1 MRKAGKKLAGLLA
14 GLSLFQGSKSGA
26 KFVCEP
32 IMSGVNFNSKNKSV
46 FSKTSVKPFIPV
58 AASIVAALAASAYV
72 ASEFYTKSLVK
83 IKFRFAGS
91 GDLLWRKAFQN
102 PNVDDEHVTSNSNCG
117 SAFYEFGKLFLEHSK
132 DKLMKELRNFE
143 DASKR
148 KSKSK
153 EDDVSKHKSKI
164 SEADVEKANNFFG
177 PGNNLK
183 ILAYDQSADKYLL
196 YEVEQD
202 TGGKD
207 ATASWYAF
215 NNIYRI
221 KTTNLEDKNEKF
233 DEINC
238 DTPEELT
245 RFISGKCDN
254 ILEYFNLNEEKIF
267 HEQLKSKKIEEI
279 NDLDLAKMLQK
290 YGKLLKLERKLKNN
304 ENRKI
309 WVWKKE
315 ITKTKKLNNDWLKS
329 KIHQIEFTIPG
340 PQDIGGVLDTGEFSI
355 IRNIVNG
362 YSVLENEINKH
373 LGEGNKIHVSVKG
386 HSRGGVAANIVLN
399 EIVNQFGNKSNVEF
413 SSVAFDPVP
422 GNQEVS
428 NMGSFNFFG
437 VSKNH
442 RPFEKQYREISLN
455 NTKNSAVIY
464 TLKSGYETFGRIFK
478 KAYVDFQPQKI
489 FNSKVTIISAI
500 NSKNVHGVTG
510 HGVGT
515 QLVEKDEN
523 SGKFHKRYFH
533 FEGKSYSQGN
543 LWQLPAGLYWVG
555 DDFNLHKMD
564 GDKNKKFTQEKL
576 EFIENSDRDNV
587 DTMRKDFLKKLINDH
602 MGKK

>member
-26 KFVCEP
+26 KFVHEP
-32 IMSGVNFNSKNKSV
+32 IMSGVNFYSKNKMA
-46 FSKTSVKPFIPV
+46 FSTTSLKRYIPIV
-58 AASIVAALAASAYV
+58 ASIAATLAASAYV

-102 PNVDDEHVTSNSNCG
+102 PNVSDEYVTSNSNCS
-117 SAFYEFGKLFLEHSK
+117 SAFYEFGKLCIEHSK
-132 DKLMKELRNFE
+132 DKLMEKLRNFE
-143 DASKR
+143 
-148 KSKSK
+148 
-153 EDDVSKHKSKI
+153 DVSKHKSEI
-164 SEADVEKANNFFG
+164 SKGDVEKANKFFG
-177 PGNNLK
+177 VGNNLK

-196 YEVEQD
+196 YEVKQD

-207 ATASWYAF
+207 ATTSWYAV

-221 KTTNLEDKNEKF
+221 KTTNLEEKNEKF
-233 DEINC
+233 DEIIC
-238 DTPEELT
+238 DTPEALT
-245 RFISGKCDN
+245 QFVREKYDN
-254 ILEYFNLNEEKIF
+254 ILEYFNSIEEKKF
-267 HEQLKSKKIEEI
+267 HEQLKKENIKEI

-290 YGKLLKLERKLKNN
+290 YGKLLKLERKLKN
-304 ENRKI
+304 ETREV

-315 ITKTKKLNNDWLKS
+315 VTKTKKLNNDWLKS

-340 PQDIGGVLDTGEFSI
+340 PQDQNGVLDKGQFSI

-362 YSVLENEINKH
+362 YYVLENEINKY
-373 LGEGNKIHVSVKG
+373 LDKGDKIHVSIKG

-399 EIVNQFGNKSNVEF
+399 EIVNQFGSNSNVEF
-413 SSVAFDPVP
+413 SSVAFDPVL
-422 GNQEVS
+422 GNSEVS
-428 NMGSFNFFG
+428 NMCFFNLSG

-442 RPFEKQYREISLN
+442 QTFKEQYREIDLN

-464 TLKSGYETFGRIFK
+464 TLKSGYETLGLVSK

-489 FNSKVTIISAI
+489 FNSKVTIISEI

-515 QLVEKDEN
+515 QLVEKDGN

-543 LWQLPAGLYWVG
+543 LWQLPAGLYWAG
-555 DDFNLHKMD
+555 DDFKLHKMD
-564 GDKNKKFTQEKL
+564 GDKNRSFTEDKL
-576 EFIENSDRDNV
+576 KFIEDPGNDKV
-587 DTMRKDFLKKLINDH
+587 DKMRKNFLETLIKRH
-602 MGKK
+602 MK

>member
-1 MRKAGKKLAGLLA
+1 MRKTGKKLAGLLA
-14 GLSLFQGSKSGA
+14 CLSIFQGSK
-26 KFVCEP
+26 FVHEP
-32 IMSGVNFNSKNKSV
+32 IVSGINFNSKNKLA
-46 FSKTSVKPFIPV
+46 FNKIPAKYFIPTV
-58 AASIVAALAASAYV
+58 VTPIFILAASAYV

-91 GDLLWRKAFQN
+91 GDLLWRKAFKN
-102 PNVDDEHVTSNSNCG
+102 PNVDNEHVTSNSNCG
-117 SAFYEFGKLFLEHSK
+117 SAFYKFGELCIEHSK
-132 DKLMKELRNFE
+132 DDLK
-143 DASKR
+143 D
-148 KSKSK
+148 
-153 EDDVSKHKSKI
+153 
-164 SEADVEKANNFFG
+164 ANNIKKLFG
-177 PGNNLK
+177 SNNNLK

-196 YEVEQD
+196 YTVIADQKEFS
-202 TGGKD
+202 
-207 ATASWYAF
+207 ATESVVGF
-215 NNIYRI
+215 KSIYRI
-221 KTTNLEDKNEKF
+221 ETKNLGNESEKF
-233 DEINC
+233 DEIIC
-238 DTPEELT
+238 DTPEALT
-245 RFISGKCDN
+245 QFISGKCDN
-254 ILEYFNLNEEKIF
+254 ILEYFNSIEEKKF
-267 HEQLKSKKIEEI
+267 HEQLKKENIKEI

-290 YGKLLKLERKLKNN
+290 YGKLLKLERKLKN
-304 ENRKI
+304 ETREV

-315 ITKTKKLNNDWLKS
+315 VTKTKKLNNDWLKS

-340 PQDIGGVLDTGEFSI
+340 PQKGDGVLDTGQFSI

-428 NMGSFNFFG
+428 NMGFFNFFR

-442 RPFEKQYREISLN
+442 QPFEKQYHEINLN

-464 TLKSGYETFGRIFK
+464 TLKSDYETLGPITK

-489 FNSKVTIISAI
+489 FNSKVTIISEI
-500 NSKNVHGVTG
+500 NSNNVHGATG

-515 QLVEKDEN
+515 QMVEKDEN

-533 FEGKSYSQGN
+533 FEGKKYSQGN
-543 LWQLPAGLYWVG
+543 LWQLPAGLYWADNG
-555 DDFNLHKMD
+555 FNLYKMD
-564 GDKNKKFTQEKL
+564 GDKNRSFTEGKLKFIKDSG
-576 EFIENSDRDNV
+576 SDKV
-587 DTMRKDFLKKLINDH
+587 DKMRKEFLKTLIEQH
-602 MGKK
+602 ME

>member
-1 MRKAGKKLAGLLA
+1 MRKTGKKLAGLLA
-14 GLSLFQGSKSGA
+14 CLSIFQGSK
-26 KFVCEP
+26 FVHEP
-32 IMSGVNFNSKNKSV
+32 IVSGINFNSKNKLA
-46 FSKTSVKPFIPV
+46 FNKIPAKYFIPTV
-58 AASIVAALAASAYV
+58 VTPIFILAALGTWGASQ
-72 ASEFYTKSLVK
+72 FLTKNLVK

-102 PNVDDEHVTSNSNCG
+102 PNVDNEHVTSNSNCG

-143 DASKR
+143 D
-148 KSKSK
+148 
-153 EDDVSKHKSKI
+153 VSKHKSEI
-164 SEADVEKANNFFG
+164 SKEDVEKANNFFG
-177 PGNNLK
+177 FGNNLK

-196 YEVEQD
+196 YEVKQD

-207 ATASWYAF
+207 ATTSWFAVDS
-215 NNIYRI
+215 IYKI

-233 DEINC
+233 DEIIC
-238 DTPEELT
+238 DTPEALT
-245 RFISGKCDN
+245 QFVREKYDN
-254 ILEYFNLNEEKIF
+254 ILEYFNSIEENKF
-267 HEQLKSKKIEEI
+267 HKELENKKIDKI
-279 NDLDLAKMLQK
+279 NDLNLAKMLQK
-290 YGKLLKLERKLKNN
+290 YGKLLKLERKLKN
-304 ENRKI
+304 ETREV

-315 ITKTKKLNNDWLKS
+315 VTKTKKLNNDWLKS

-340 PQDIGGVLDTGEFSI
+340 PQDRDGVLDTGEFSI

-362 YSVLENEINKH
+362 YSVLENEINKY
-373 LGEGNKIHVSVKG
+373 LGKGKIHVSVKG

-399 EIVNQFGNKSNVEF
+399 EIVNQFGNNSNVEF

-422 GNQEVS
+422 GNDIVS
-428 NMGSFNFFG
+428 NIGFFNFFG
-437 VSKNH
+437 TSKNH
-442 RPFEKQYREISLN
+442 QPFKDQYRKINLN

-464 TLKSGYETFGRIFK
+464 TLKSGYETLGLVSK
-478 KAYVDFQPQKI
+478 KAYVNFQPQKI
-489 FNSKVTIISAI
+489 FNSKVTIISEI

-515 QLVEKDEN
+515 QLVEKDGN

-564 GDKNKKFTQEKL
+564 GDKNRSFTEGKLKFIKDSDSDKVDKMRKKFL
-576 EFIENSDRDNV
+576 ETLIEQ
-587 DTMRKDFLKKLINDH
+587 H
-602 MGKK
+602 ME

>member
-1 MRKAGKKLAGLLA
+1 MRKSGKKLAGLLA
-14 GLSLFQGSKSGA
+14 CLSLFQGSK
-26 KFVCEP
+26 FVHGP
-32 IMSGVNFNSKNKSV
+32 ITSGVNFNYKKLA
-46 FSKTSVKPFIPV
+46 FSKTSAKRYIPV
-58 AASIVAALAASAYV
+58 VASIAAILAASAYV

-91 GDLLWRKAFQN
+91 GDLLWRKAFKN
-102 PNVDDEHVTSNSNCG
+102 PNVDNEHVTSNSNCG
-117 SAFYEFGKLFLEHSK
+117 SAFYKFGELCIEHSK
-132 DKLMKELRNFE
+132 DDLK
-143 DASKR
+143 D
-148 KSKSK
+148 
-153 EDDVSKHKSKI
+153 
-164 SEADVEKANNFFG
+164 ANNIKKLFG
-177 PGNNLK
+177 SNNNLK

-196 YEVEQD
+196 YTVIADQKEFS
-202 TGGKD
+202 
-207 ATASWYAF
+207 ATESVVGF
-215 NNIYRI
+215 KSIYRI
-221 KTTNLEDKNEKF
+221 ETKNLGNESEKF
-233 DEINC
+233 DEIIC
-238 DTPEELT
+238 DTPEALT
-245 RFISGKCDN
+245 QFISGKCDN
-254 ILEYFNLNEEKIF
+254 ILEYFNSIEEKKF
-267 HEQLKSKKIEEI
+267 HEQLKKENIKEI

-290 YGKLLKLERKLKNN
+290 YGKLLKLERKLKN
-304 ENRKI
+304 ETREV

-315 ITKTKKLNNDWLKS
+315 VTKTKKLNNDWLKS

-340 PQDIGGVLDTGEFSI
+340 PQNIGGVLDTGEFSI

-373 LGEGNKIHVSVKG
+373 LGEGDKIHVSVKG

-428 NMGSFNFFG
+428 NMGFFNFFR

-442 RPFEKQYREISLN
+442 QPFEKQYYEINLN

-464 TLKSGYETFGRIFK
+464 TLKSGYETLGPITK

-489 FNSKVTIISAI
+489 FNSKVTIISEI
-500 NSKNVHGVTG
+500 NSKDVHGVTG

-555 DDFNLHKMD
+555 DDFKLHKMD
-564 GDKNKKFTQEKL
+564 GDKNKEFTEGKL
-576 EFIENSDRDNV
+576 KFIEKSKSNEV
-587 DTMRKDFLKKLINDH
+587 DTMRKGFLETLIKQH
-602 MGKK
+602 MK

>member
-26 KFVCEP
+26 KFVYEP
-32 IMSGVNFNSKNKSV
+32 IMSGLNFNSKNKSV

-58 AASIVAALAASAYV
+58 AALIAAAFATGALASK
-72 ASEFYTKSLVK
+72 FYTKSLVK

-91 GDLLWRKAFQN
+91 GDLLWRKAFKN
-102 PNVDDEHVTSNSNCG
+102 PNVDNEHVTSNSNCG
-117 SAFYEFGKLFLEHSK
+117 SAFYKFGELCIEHSK
-132 DKLMKELRNFE
+132 DDLK
-143 DASKR
+143 D
-148 KSKSK
+148 
-153 EDDVSKHKSKI
+153 
-164 SEADVEKANNFFG
+164 ANNIKKLFG
-177 PGNNLK
+177 SNNNLK

-221 KTTNLEDKNEKF
+221 KTTNLEEKNEKF
-233 DEINC
+233 DEIIC
-238 DTPEELT
+238 DTPEALT
-245 RFISGKCDN
+245 QFISGKCDN
-254 ILEYFNLNEEKIF
+254 ILEYFNSIEEKKF
-267 HEQLKSKKIEEI
+267 HEQLKKENIKEI

-290 YGKLLKLERKLKNN
+290 YGKLLKLKRKLKN
-304 ENRKI
+304 ETREV

-315 ITKTKKLNNDWLKS
+315 VTKTKKLNNDWLKS

-422 GNQEVS
+422 GNPEVS
-428 NMGSFNFFG
+428 NMGFFNFFG

-442 RPFEKQYREISLN
+442 RPFEEQYHEINLN

-464 TLKSGYETFGRIFK
+464 TLKSGYETLGLVSK

-489 FNSKVTIISAI
+489 FNSKVTIISEI
-500 NSKNVHGVTG
+500 NSNDVHGVKG

-543 LWQLPAGLYWVG
+543 LWQLPAGLYWAG
-555 DDFNLHKMD
+555 DDFKLHKMD
-564 GDKNKKFTQEKL
+564 GDKNRSFTEDKL
-576 EFIENSDRDNV
+576 KFIEDSGNNKV
-587 DTMRKDFLKKLINDH
+587 DKMRKIFLETLIKQH
-602 MGKK
+602 MK

>member
-26 KFVCEP
+26 KFVYEP
-32 IMSGVNFNSKNKSV
+32 IMSGLNFNSKNKSV
-46 FSKTSVKPFIPV
+46 FSKTSLKRCIPV

-102 PNVDDEHVTSNSNCG
+102 PNVDNEHVTSNSNCG

-132 DKLMKELRNFE
+132 DKLMKELRHFE
-143 DASKR
+143 DVSKR

-177 PGNNLK
+177 FGNILK

-196 YEVEQD
+196 YEVKQD

-207 ATASWYAF
+207 ATTSWYAV
-215 NNIYRI
+215 NNIYKI
-221 KTTNLEDKNEKF
+221 KTTNLEEKNEKF
-233 DEINC
+233 DEIIC
-238 DTPEELT
+238 DTPEALT
-245 RFISGKCDN
+245 QFVREKYDN
-254 ILEYFNLNEEKIF
+254 ILEYFNSIEENEF
-267 HEQLKSKKIEEI
+267 HKELENKKIDKI
-279 NDLDLAKMLQK
+279 NDLNLAKMLQK

-340 PQDIGGVLDTGEFSI
+340 PQDKKGVLDTGQFSI
-355 IRNIVNG
+355 IRNIENG
-362 YSVLENEINKH
+362 YFVLENEINEY
-373 LGEGNKIHVSVKG
+373 LGKGDKIHVSVKG

-399 EIVNQFGNKSNVEF
+399 EIVNKFGNNNNIEF

-422 GNQEVS
+422 GNSIVS
-428 NMGSFNFFG
+428 NTGWLNIGG
-437 VSKNH
+437 VQKKHKEYVDEYSKT
-442 RPFEKQYREISLN
+442 KLN
-455 NTKNSAVIY
+455 NEKNSAVIY
-464 TLKSGYETFGRIFK
+464 TLKSDYETMFLGLPV
-478 KAYVDFQPQKI
+478 VDFQPQKI
-489 FNSKVTIISAI
+489 FNSKVTIISEI

-515 QLVEKDEN
+515 QLVEKDGN

-543 LWQLPAGLYWVG
+543 LWQLPAGLYWAG
-555 DDFNLHKMD
+555 DDFKLHKMD
-564 GDKNKKFTQEKL
+564 GDKNKEFTEGKL
-576 EFIENSDRDNV
+576 KFIEKSKSNEV
-587 DTMRKDFLKKLINDH
+587 DKMRKNFLETLIKQH
-602 MGKK
+602 MK

>member
-1 MRKAGKKLAGLLA
+1 MRKTGKKLAGLLA
-14 GLSLFQGSKSGA
+14 CLSIFQGSK
-26 KFVCEP
+26 FVHEP
-32 IMSGVNFNSKNKSV
+32 IVSGINFNSKNKLAFNKIPAKYSIPTV
-46 FSKTSVKPFIPV
+46 VTPIFIL
-58 AASIVAALAASAYV
+58 AALGTWGASQ
-72 ASEFYTKSLVK
+72 FLTKNLVK

-102 PNVDDEHVTSNSNCG
+102 PNVDNEHVTSNSNCG

-143 DASKR
+143 D
-148 KSKSK
+148 
-153 EDDVSKHKSKI
+153 VSKHKSEI
-164 SEADVEKANNFFG
+164 SKEDVEKANNFFG
-177 PGNNLK
+177 FGNNLK

-196 YEVEQD
+196 YEVKQD

-207 ATASWYAF
+207 ATTSWFAVDS
-215 NNIYRI
+215 IYKI

-233 DEINC
+233 DEIIC
-238 DTPEELT
+238 DTPEALT
-245 RFISGKCDN
+245 QFVREKYDN
-254 ILEYFNLNEEKIF
+254 ILEYFNSIEENKF
-267 HEQLKSKKIEEI
+267 HKELENKKIDKI
-279 NDLDLAKMLQK
+279 NDLNLAKMLQK
-290 YGKLLKLERKLKNN
+290 YGKLLKLERKLKN
-304 ENRKI
+304 ETREV

-315 ITKTKKLNNDWLKS
+315 VTKTKKLNNDWLKS

-340 PQDIGGVLDTGEFSI
+340 PQDRDGVLDTGEFSI

-362 YSVLENEINKH
+362 YSVLENEINKY
-373 LGEGNKIHVSVKG
+373 LGKGKIHVSVKG

-399 EIVNQFGNKSNVEF
+399 EIVNQFGNNSNVEF

-422 GNQEVS
+422 GNDIVS
-428 NMGSFNFFG
+428 NIGFFNFFG
-437 VSKNH
+437 TSKNH
-442 RPFEKQYREISLN
+442 QPFKDQYRKINLN

-464 TLKSGYETFGRIFK
+464 TLKSGYETLGLVSK
-478 KAYVDFQPQKI
+478 KAYVNFQPQKI
-489 FNSKVTIISAI
+489 FNSKVTIISEI

-515 QLVEKDEN
+515 QLVEKDGN

-564 GDKNKKFTQEKL
+564 GDKNRSFTEGKLKFIKDSDSDKVDKMRKKFL
-576 EFIENSDRDNV
+576 ETLIEQ
-587 DTMRKDFLKKLINDH
+587 H
-602 MGKK
+602 ME

>member
-1 MRKAGKKLAGLLA
+1 
-14 GLSLFQGSKSGA
+14 
-26 KFVCEP
+26 V
-32 IMSGVNFNSKNKSV
+32 
-46 FSKTSVKPFIPV
+46 
-58 AASIVAALAASAYV
+58 ASIVAALAASAYV

-102 PNVDDEHVTSNSNCG
+102 PNVSDEYVTSNSNCS

-143 DASKR
+143 D
-148 KSKSK
+148 
-153 EDDVSKHKSKI
+153 VSKHKSEI
-164 SEADVEKANNFFG
+164 SKEDVEKANNFFG
-177 PGNNLK
+177 FGNNLK

-196 YEVEQD
+196 YEVKQD

-207 ATASWYAF
+207 ATTSWFAVDS
-215 NNIYRI
+215 IYKI

-233 DEINC
+233 DEIIC
-238 DTPEELT
+238 DTPEALT
-245 RFISGKCDN
+245 QFVREKYDN
-254 ILEYFNLNEEKIF
+254 ILEYFNSIEENKF
-267 HEQLKSKKIEEI
+267 HKELENKKIDKI
-279 NDLDLAKMLQK
+279 NDLNLAKMLQK
-290 YGKLLKLERKLKNN
+290 YGKLLKLERKLKN
-304 ENRKI
+304 ETREV

-362 YSVLENEINKH
+362 YSVLENEINKY
-373 LGEGNKIHVSVKG
+373 LGKGKIHVSVKG

-399 EIVNQFGNKSNVEF
+399 EIVNQFGNNSNVEF

-422 GNQEVS
+422 GNDIVS
-428 NMGSFNFFG
+428 NMGFFNFFG
-437 VSKNH
+437 TSKNH
-442 RPFEKQYREISLN
+442 QPFKDQYREINLN

-464 TLKSGYETFGRIFK
+464 TLKSGYETLGPVSK

-489 FNSKVTIISAI
+489 FNSKVTIISEI

-515 QLVEKDEN
+515 QLVEKDGN

-564 GDKNKKFTQEKL
+564 GDKNRSFTEGKLKFIKD
-576 EFIENSDRDNV
+576 SDSDKV
-587 DTMRKDFLKKLINDH
+587 DKMRTEFLKTLIKQH
-602 MGKK
+602 ME

>member
-26 KFVCEP
+26 KFVHEP
-32 IMSGVNFNSKNKSV
+32 IMSGVNFYSKNKMA
-46 FSKTSVKPFIPV
+46 FSTTSLKRYIPIV
-58 AASIVAALAASAYV
+58 ASIAATLAASAYV

-102 PNVDDEHVTSNSNCG
+102 PNVSDEYVTSNSNCS
-117 SAFYEFGKLFLEHSK
+117 SAFYEFGKLCIEHSK
-132 DKLMKELRNFE
+132 DKLMEKLRNFE
-143 DASKR
+143 
-148 KSKSK
+148 
-153 EDDVSKHKSKI
+153 DVSKHKSEI
-164 SEADVEKANNFFG
+164 SKGDVEKANKFFG
-177 PGNNLK
+177 VGNNLK

-196 YEVEQD
+196 YEVKQD

-207 ATASWYAF
+207 ATTSWYAV

-221 KTTNLEDKNEKF
+221 KTTNLEEKNEKF
-233 DEINC
+233 DEIIC
-238 DTPEELT
+238 DTPEALT
-245 RFISGKCDN
+245 QFVREKYDN
-254 ILEYFNLNEEKIF
+254 ILEYFNSIEEKKF
-267 HEQLKSKKIEEI
+267 HEQLKKGNIKEI

-290 YGKLLKLERKLKNN
+290 YGKLLKLERKLKN
-304 ENRKI
+304 ETREV

-315 ITKTKKLNNDWLKS
+315 VTKTKKLNNDWLKS

-422 GNQEVS
+422 GNPEVS
-428 NMGSFNFFG
+428 NMGFFNFFG

-442 RPFEKQYREISLN
+442 QPFEEQYHEINLN

-464 TLKSGYETFGRIFK
+464 TLKSGYETLGLVSK

-489 FNSKVTIISAI
+489 FNSKVTIISEI
-500 NSKNVHGVTG
+500 NSKDVHGVKG

-543 LWQLPAGLYWVG
+543 LWQLPAGLYWAG
-555 DDFNLHKMD
+555 DDFKLHKMD
-564 GDKNKKFTQEKL
+564 GDKNRSFTEDKL
-576 EFIENSDRDNV
+576 KFIEDSGNNKV
-587 DTMRKDFLKKLINDH
+587 DKMRKIFLETLIKQH
-602 MGKK
+602 MK

>member
-1 MRKAGKKLAGLLA
+1 MRKTGKKLAGLLA
-14 GLSLFQGSKSGA
+14 CLSIFQGSK
-26 KFVCEP
+26 FVHEP
-32 IMSGVNFNSKNKSV
+32 IVSGINFNSKNKLAFNKIPAKYSIPTV
-46 FSKTSVKPFIPV
+46 VTPIFIL
-58 AASIVAALAASAYV
+58 AALGTWGASQ
-72 ASEFYTKSLVK
+72 FLTKNLVK

-102 PNVDDEHVTSNSNCG
+102 PNVDNEHVTSNSNCG

-143 DASKR
+143 D
-148 KSKSK
+148 
-153 EDDVSKHKSKI
+153 VSKHKSEI
-164 SEADVEKANNFFG
+164 SKEDVEKANNFFG
-177 PGNNLK
+177 FGNNLK

-196 YEVEQD
+196 YEVKQD

-207 ATASWYAF
+207 ATTSWFAVDS
-215 NNIYRI
+215 IYKI

-233 DEINC
+233 DEIIC
-238 DTPEELT
+238 DTPEALT
-245 RFISGKCDN
+245 QFVREKYDN
-254 ILEYFNLNEEKIF
+254 ILEYFNSIEENEF
-267 HEQLKSKKIEEI
+267 HKELENKKIDKI
-279 NDLDLAKMLQK
+279 NDLNLAKMLQK
-290 YGKLLKLERKLKNN
+290 YGKLLKLERKLKN
-304 ENRKI
+304 ETREV

-315 ITKTKKLNNDWLKS
+315 VTKTKKLNNDWLKS

-340 PQDIGGVLDTGEFSI
+340 PQDRDGVLDTGEFSI

-362 YSVLENEINKH
+362 YSVLENEINKY
-373 LGEGNKIHVSVKG
+373 LGKGKIHVSVKG

-399 EIVNQFGNKSNVEF
+399 EIVNQFGNNSNVEF

-422 GNQEVS
+422 GNDIVS
-428 NMGSFNFFG
+428 NMGFFNFFG
-437 VSKNH
+437 TSKNH
-442 RPFEKQYREISLN
+442 QPFKDQYRKINLN

-464 TLKSGYETFGRIFK
+464 TLKSGYETLGSVSK

-489 FNSKVTIISAI
+489 FNSKVTIISEI

-515 QLVEKDEN
+515 QLVEKDGN

-564 GDKNKKFTQEKL
+564 GDKNRSFTEGKLKFIKDYD
-576 EFIENSDRDNV
+576 SDKV
-587 DTMRKDFLKKLINDH
+587 DKMRKEFLKTLIEQH
-602 MGKK
+602 ME

>member
-1 MRKAGKKLAGLLA
+1 MRKTGKKLAGLLA
-14 GLSLFQGSKSGA
+14 CLSIFQGSK
-26 KFVCEP
+26 FVHEP
-32 IMSGVNFNSKNKSV
+32 IVCGINFNSKNKLAFNKIPAKYSIPTV
-46 FSKTSVKPFIPV
+46 VTPIFIL
-58 AASIVAALAASAYV
+58 AALGTWGASQ
-72 ASEFYTKSLVK
+72 FLTKNLVK

-102 PNVDDEHVTSNSNCG
+102 PNVDNEHVTSNSNCG

-143 DASKR
+143 D
-148 KSKSK
+148 
-153 EDDVSKHKSKI
+153 VSKHKSEI
-164 SEADVEKANNFFG
+164 SKEDVEKANNFFG
-177 PGNNLK
+177 FGNNLK

-196 YEVEQD
+196 YEVKQD

-207 ATASWYAF
+207 ATTSWFAVDS
-215 NNIYRI
+215 IYKI

-233 DEINC
+233 DEIIC
-238 DTPEELT
+238 DTPEALT
-245 RFISGKCDN
+245 QFVREKYDN
-254 ILEYFNLNEEKIF
+254 ILEYFNSIEENEF
-267 HEQLKSKKIEEI
+267 HKELENKKIDKI
-279 NDLDLAKMLQK
+279 NDLNLAKMLQK
-290 YGKLLKLERKLKNN
+290 YGKLLKLERKLKN
-304 ENRKI
+304 ETREV

-315 ITKTKKLNNDWLKS
+315 VTKTKKLNNDWLKS

-340 PQDIGGVLDTGEFSI
+340 PQDRDGVLDTGEFSI

-362 YSVLENEINKH
+362 YSVLENEINKY
-373 LGEGNKIHVSVKG
+373 LGKGKIHVSVKG

-399 EIVNQFGNKSNVEF
+399 EIVNQFGNNSNVEF

-422 GNQEVS
+422 GNDIVS
-428 NMGSFNFFG
+428 NMGFFNFFG
-437 VSKNH
+437 TSKNH
-442 RPFEKQYREISLN
+442 QPFKDQYRKINLN

-464 TLKSGYETFGRIFK
+464 TLKSGYETLGPVSK

-489 FNSKVTIISAI
+489 FNSKVTIISEI

-515 QLVEKDEN
+515 QLVEKDGN

-564 GDKNKKFTQEKL
+564 GDKNRSFTEGKLKFIKDYD
-576 EFIENSDRDNV
+576 SDKV
-587 DTMRKDFLKKLINDH
+587 DKMRKEFLKTLIEQH
-602 MGKK
+602 ME

>member
-1 MRKAGKKLAGLLA
+1 MRKSGKKLAGLLA

-26 KFVCEP
+26 KFVHEP
-32 IMSGVNFNSKNKSV
+32 IMSGVNFYSKNKMA
-46 FSKTSVKPFIPV
+46 FSTTSLKRYIPIV
-58 AASIVAALAASAYV
+58 ASIAATLAASAYV

-102 PNVDDEHVTSNSNCG
+102 PNVDNEHVTSNSNCG
-117 SAFYEFGKLFLEHSK
+117 SAFYKFGELCIEHSK
-132 DKLMKELRNFE
+132 DDLK
-143 DASKR
+143 D
-148 KSKSK
+148 
-153 EDDVSKHKSKI
+153 
-164 SEADVEKANNFFG
+164 ANNIKKLFG
-177 PGNNLK
+177 SNNNLK

-207 ATASWYAF
+207 ATTSWYAF

-221 KTTNLEDKNEKF
+221 KTTNLEEKNEKF
-233 DEINC
+233 DEIIC
-238 DTPEELT
+238 DTPEALT
-245 RFISGKCDN
+245 QFISGKCDN
-254 ILEYFNLNEEKIF
+254 ILEYFNSIEEKKF
-267 HEQLKSKKIEEI
+267 HEQLKKGNIKEI

-290 YGKLLKLERKLKNN
+290 YGKLLKLERKLKN
-304 ENRKI
+304 ETREV

-315 ITKTKKLNNDWLKS
+315 VTKTKKLNNDWLKS

-340 PQDIGGVLDTGEFSI
+340 PQDMGGVLDTGEFSI

-428 NMGSFNFFG
+428 NMGFFNFFR

-442 RPFEKQYREISLN
+442 QPFEKQYHEINLN

-464 TLKSGYETFGRIFK
+464 TLKSGYETLGLVSK

-489 FNSKVTIISAI
+489 FNSKVTIISEI
-500 NSKNVHGVTG
+500 NSKNVHGVKG

-564 GDKNKKFTQEKL
+564 GDKNRSFTEGKLKFIKDYD
-576 EFIENSDRDNV
+576 SDKV
-587 DTMRKDFLKKLINDH
+587 DKMRKEFLKTLIEQH
-602 MGKK
+602 ME

>member
-46 FSKTSVKPFIPV
+46 FSKTSAKRYIPV

-91 GDLLWRKAFQN
+91 GDLLWRKAFKN
-102 PNVDDEHVTSNSNCG
+102 PNVDNEHVTSNSNCG
-117 SAFYEFGKLFLEHSK
+117 SAFYKFGELCIEHSK
-132 DKLMKELRNFE
+132 DDLK
-143 DASKR
+143 D
-148 KSKSK
+148 
-153 EDDVSKHKSKI
+153 
-164 SEADVEKANNFFG
+164 ANNIKKLFG
-177 PGNNLK
+177 SNNNLK

-202 TGGKD
+202 SKSKD
-207 ATASWYAF
+207 ATKSWCTVDD
-215 NNIYRI
+215 IYRI

-233 DEINC
+233 DEITC

-254 ILEYFNLNEEKIF
+254 ILEYFNSIEEKKF
-267 HEQLKSKKIEEI
+267 HEQLKKENIKEI

-290 YGKLLKLERKLKNN
+290 YGKLLKLERKLKN
-304 ENRKI
+304 ETREV

-315 ITKTKKLNNDWLKS
+315 VTKTKKLNNDWLKS

-399 EIVNQFGNKSNVEF
+399 EIVNQFGSKSNVEF

-428 NMGSFNFFG
+428 NMGFFNFFR

-442 RPFEKQYREISLN
+442 QPFEKQYYEINLN

-464 TLKSGYETFGRIFK
+464 TLKSGYETLGPITK

-489 FNSKVTIISAI
+489 FNSKVTIISGI
-500 NSKNVHGVTG
+500 NSKDVHGVTG

-555 DDFNLHKMD
+555 DDFKLHKMD
-564 GDKNKKFTQEKL
+564 GDKNRSFTEGKLKFIKNSTRDEVDEK
-576 EFIENSDRDNV
+576 
-587 DTMRKDFLKKLINDH
+587 RKDFLTELIKKHI
-602 MGKK
+602 GEE

>member
-1 MRKAGKKLAGLLA
+1 MRKSGKKLAGLLA
-14 GLSLFQGSKSGA
+14 CLSLFQGSK
-26 KFVCEP
+26 FVHGP
-32 IMSGVNFNSKNKSV
+32 ITSGVNFNYKKLA
-46 FSKTSVKPFIPV
+46 FSKTSAKRYIPV
-58 AASIVAALAASAYV
+58 VASIAAILAASAYV

-91 GDLLWRKAFQN
+91 GDLLWRKAFPSTEVKEQY
-102 PNVDDEHVTSNSNCG
+102 VISNSNRG
-117 SAFYEFGKLFLEHSK
+117 SAFFEFGTLLVEHSK
-132 DKLMKELRNFE
+132 DDLKDVNKIKKL
-143 DASKR
+143 
-148 KSKSK
+148 
-153 EDDVSKHKSKI
+153 
-164 SEADVEKANNFFG
+164 FG
-177 PGNNLK
+177 FNNNLK
-183 ILAYDQSADKYLL
+183 ILTYDQSANKYLL

-202 TGGKD
+202 SKSKD
-207 ATASWYAF
+207 ATKSWCTVDD
-215 NNIYRI
+215 IYRI

-233 DEINC
+233 DEITC

-254 ILEYFNLNEEKIF
+254 ILEYFNSIEEKKF
-267 HEQLKSKKIEEI
+267 HEQLKKENIKEI

-290 YGKLLKLERKLKNN
+290 YGKLLKLERKLKN
-304 ENRKI
+304 ETREV

-315 ITKTKKLNNDWLKS
+315 VTKTKKLNNDWLKS

-340 PQDIGGVLDTGEFSI
+340 PQDRDGVLDTGQFSI

-399 EIVNQFGNKSNVEF
+399 EIVNQFGNNSNVEF

-422 GNQEVS
+422 GNPEVS
-428 NMGSFNFFG
+428 NIGFFNFFG

-442 RPFEKQYREISLN
+442 RPFEEQYHEINLN

-464 TLKSGYETFGRIFK
+464 TLKSGYETLGPITK

-489 FNSKVTIISAI
+489 FNSKVTIISEI
-500 NSKNVHGVTG
+500 NSKNVNGVTG

-555 DDFNLHKMD
+555 DDFKLHKMD
-564 GDKNKKFTQEKL
+564 GDKNKEFTEGKL
-576 EFIENSDRDNV
+576 KFIEKSKSNEV
-587 DTMRKDFLKKLINDH
+587 DTMRKGFLETLIKQH
-602 MGKK
+602 MK

>member
-233 DEINC
+233 DEIIC

-245 RFISGKCDN
+245 QFISRKCNN
-254 ILEYFNLNEEKIF
+254 ILEYFNSSEEKKF
-267 HEQLKSKKIEEI
+267 HGKLNKKNINEI

-290 YGKLLKLERKLKNN
+290 YGKLLKLEHKFKN
-304 ENRKI
+304 ETREVY
-309 WVWKKE
+309 VWKKE

-340 PQDIGGVLDTGEFSI
+340 PQDTSGVLDTGQFSI
-355 IRNIVNG
+355 IRNIENG
-362 YSVLENEINKH
+362 YFVLKDEINEY
-373 LGEGNKIHVSVKG
+373 LGKGDRIHVSVKG

-399 EIVNQFGNKSNVEF
+399 EIVNKFGNNNNIEF

-422 GNQEVS
+422 GNSIVS
-428 NMGSFNFFG
+428 NAGFLNIG
-437 VSKNH
+437 GIQKKHKEYVSEYSKT
-442 RPFEKQYREISLN
+442 KLN
-455 NTKNSAVIY
+455 NEKNSAVIY
-464 TLKSGYETFGRIFK
+464 TIKSDYETMFLRLPV
-478 KAYVDFQPQKI
+478 VDFQPQQI
-489 FNSKVTIISAI
+489 LNSKVTIISEI
-500 NSKNVHGVTG
+500 KSNNVHGGTG

-515 QLVEKDEN
+515 QIVEKDEN

-543 LWQLPAGLYWVG
+543 LWQLPAGLYWVD
-555 DDFNLHKMD
+555 DDFKLQKMD

-576 EFIENSDRDNV
+576 DYIENSTRDEV
-587 DTMRKDFLKKLINDH
+587 DEMRKDFLKKLINDH